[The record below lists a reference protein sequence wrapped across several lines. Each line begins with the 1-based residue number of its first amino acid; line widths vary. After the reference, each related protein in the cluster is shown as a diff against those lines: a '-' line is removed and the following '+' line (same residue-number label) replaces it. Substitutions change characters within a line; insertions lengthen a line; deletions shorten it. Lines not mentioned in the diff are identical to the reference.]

1 MARIRTE
8 EEKEAARQAAKQAK
22 KDQWLRE
29 QEEKRPIHE
38 KYMKDAIRQAKK
50 AAALG
55 EVPIGCVIVHDGQV
69 IGRGYNRRNTDK
81 STLAHAEIT
90 AIKRASKKL
99 GDWRL
104 EDCTLYVTLEPCPMC
119 AGAILNARIRRVYY
133 GARDEVMGACGGV
146 LNLFME
152 GFPRPPQLVG
162 NVCGNECRDVLQTF
176 FREVREKNA
185 ENTNRSADIV
195 EDFTEF

>member
-1 MARIRTE
+1 MRMALE
-8 EEKEAARQAAKQAK
+8 QAEQAR
-22 KDQWLRE
+22 R
-29 QEEKRPIHE
+29 
-38 KYMKDAIRQAKK
+38 
-50 AAALG
+50 LG
-55 EVPIGCVIVHDGQV
+55 EVPVGCVVVKDGQV
-69 IGRGYNRRNTDK
+69 IGRGYNRRETDR
-81 STLAHAEIT
+81 TVLGHAELM
-90 AIKRASKKL
+90 AIRQAEQAL

-104 EDCTLYVTLEPCPMC
+104 TGCTLYVTLEPCPMC

-162 NVCGNECRDVLQTF
+162 NVCGDECRDVLQTF
-176 FREVREKNA
+176 FREVREKNG
-185 ENTNRSADIV
+185 ENMNRSANIV

>member
-1 MARIRTE
+1 MHEQFMRLAL
-8 EEKEAARQAAKQAK
+8 AQAAQSGS
-22 KDQWLRE
+22 D
-29 QEEKRPIHE
+29 
-38 KYMKDAIRQAKK
+38 
-50 AAALG
+50 
-55 EVPIGCVIVHDGQV
+55 VPVGAVIVHDGQV
-69 IGRGYNRRNTDK
+69 IASAHNEREAQD
-81 STLAHAEIT
+81 SPLAHAEML
-90 AIKRASKKL
+90 AMERACRAL
-99 GDWRL
+99 HTRRL
-104 EDCTLYVTLEPCPMC
+104 SGCTLYVTLEPCPMC

-162 NVCGNECRDVLQTF
+162 NVCGDECRDVLQTF

-185 ENTNRSADIV
+185 ENTNRSASIV